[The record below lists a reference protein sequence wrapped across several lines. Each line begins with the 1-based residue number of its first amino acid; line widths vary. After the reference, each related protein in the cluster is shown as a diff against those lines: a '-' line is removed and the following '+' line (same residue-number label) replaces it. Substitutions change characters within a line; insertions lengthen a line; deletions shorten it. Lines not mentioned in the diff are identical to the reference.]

1 MVDVIIEGQNT
12 ENAVEWAK
20 CFLCQKDTAET
31 LLSFEKL
38 RAIFKNL
45 AGFAAIDEVPSHL
58 LWIKS
63 IKKEDLELTI
73 KNYHHVAQETMA
85 QICLQNKC
93 RKMQENDKDNDSL
106 TSPPITRRRS
116 SASVMGELVCCFC
129 HEIDVETN
137 SCTAGAYH
145 AKRNG

>member
-85 QICLQNKC
+85 QICLHECKTN
-93 RKMQENDKDNDSL
+93 
-106 TSPPITRRRS
+106 
-116 SASVMGELVCCFC
+116 AGE
-129 HEIDVETN
+129 
-137 SCTAGAYH
+137 
-145 AKRNG
+145 